1 MIANL
6 KIAHVAHLG
15 IVKLAAAKAFVG
27 AGVLVG
33 GAATGLVATEVLAP
47 DYMDAANAL
56 INQAV
61 DVEAGR
67 TSPMLRPI
75 ELPRGVSRTEGNP
88 AASVTPHE
96 ILITHSPSAILAS
109 DDSKSADGTPQ
120 VQITAKR
127 MSGKQKL
134 AYDIDHRLLVLAS
147 QE

>member
-15 IVKLAAAKAFVG
+15 IVKLAAAKALVG

-61 DVEAGR
+61 DAEAGP
-67 TSPMLRPI
+67 TSPMIRPV
-75 ELPRGVSRTEGNP
+75 ELPRGVSGTEGKP
-88 AASVTPHE
+88 AASITPNE
-96 ILITHSPSAILAS
+96 ILITHLPSAIMAS
-109 DDSKSADGTPQ
+109 DNSESADGTPQ

-127 MSGKQKL
+127 MSAKQKL
-134 AYDIDHRLLVLAS
+134 AYDIDHHLLVLAS